1 MRSVEINFLA
11 NCPKNLSFSKLI
23 LDFTLNTCC
32 VCDVILCV
40 QPYFIGMCLLNKQL
54 NSLCVRL

>member
-11 NCPKNLSFSKLI
+11 NCPPKIILFSELI
-23 LDFTLNTCC
+23 LDFTVNTCC

-40 QPYFIGMCLLNKQL
+40 QPYFIGMCLLNI
-54 NSLCVRL
+54 